1 MMGKLAK
8 VLKAIARFVNRAVI
22 DVADDR
28 PGGGMAAR
36 REWEEDTPPDWE
48 RKDLGI

>member
-8 VLKAIARFVNRAVI
+8 ILKAIARFLNRAVI
-22 DVADDR
+22 DMADDR

-36 REWEEDTPPDWE
+36 RERDDDIPRD
-48 RKDLGI
+48 